1 LNLSF
6 FISKRITAENAG
18 SFSST
23 ISKIALASIA
33 FGLSAILLS
42 FMILGGFQKTIKDK
56 IYSFSG
62 HLQITKYALGNSY
75 EDLPISTTSKFYQ
88 KYDSITYIDHVQSFA
103 YKAGLLKTESEVQ
116 GIVLKGVGRDYDTAR
131 FMGNMKSG
139 RFINFENTGNSTYTS
154 EIVVSQ
160 KIFNQMD
167 LQLDEQAIVYFVQN
181 PPRYRQVKV
190 VGIYETGLEDFDE
203 KFIIGDLGLVQRIN
217 NWGDTL
223 VGGFEVFLF
232 DSEKAQYA
240 EDQLFET
247 IDYDLYVDKVSEKY
261 LQIFDWLTLLD
272 RNVLLFLVLILFV
285 ASFNMVSIMFI
296 LIMERTQMI
305 GMLKAMGAKHE
316 LIRKIF
322 VYNGMLLI
330 GKGMLIGNLITFV
343 LAGLQYYFKI
353 IPLDPKNYYMEFVP
367 ILWDF
372 QIIIFVNILTFL
384 VVSLTLAIPTMIVTR
399 INPIE
404 AIRFNS

>member
-1 LNLSF
+1 
-6 FISKRITAENAG
+6 
-18 SFSST
+18 
-23 ISKIALASIA
+23 
-33 FGLSAILLS
+33 
-42 FMILGGFQKTIKDK
+42 MILGGFQKTIKDK